1 MGIYG
6 GSDVDAPPEGAAH
19 HLEKLAAI
27 LRTREWYAKVF
38 GDATRAAL
46 QVRNPAAPGL
56 AERITCEHGPQG
68 WRFTWSWR
76 EVIGY
81 ADDLEEVANRIT
93 KVLAA

>member
-1 MGIYG
+1 
-6 GSDVDAPPEGAAH
+6 VDAPPGGAAG

-27 LRTREWYAKVF
+27 LQEREWYAKVV
-38 GDATRAAL
+38 GDTTRAAL
-46 QVRNPAAPGL
+46 HVRNPAAPSL
-56 AERITCEHGPQG
+56 AERIKCEEGPQG

-81 ADDLEEVANRIT
+81 ADDLEEIANRIV